1 LFFPPLRFDVSLTRV
16 NLFSSRSHWVI
27 AIVITMLV
35 IESYCD
41 SLLNKKG
48 QPVRYRISWPALK
61 LIAPRRNLQIG
72 LPPDDV
78 QKKPTRRYRHKVGP
92 WPDKSPVTGGNPS
105 GHLRI

>member
-16 NLFSSRSHWVI
+16 ILFSSRSHWVI

-41 SLLNKKG
+41 SLLNEKG
-48 QPVRYRISWPALK
+48 QPFRYRISWPALK
-61 LIAPRRNLQIG
+61 LVAPRRNLQSG
-72 LPPDDV
+72 LPSML
-78 QKKPTRRYRHKVGP
+78 YRKTDLTLPSKVGL